1 MKQKKRSC
9 YGDILLSA
17 VFLKNIK
24 KLAKKYKSLADDL
37 KELQARL
44 SENPYAG
51 VDLGNGVRKV
61 RMSIK
66 SKGKGK
72 SKSGGA
78 RVIYMN
84 ILVADDDVNVTMLTV
99 YDKSEQESISDNE
112 INMLISSL

>member
-1 MKQKKRSC
+1 MVTFF
-9 YGDILLSA
+9 YSA

-72 SKSGGA
+72 SGGA
-78 RVIYMN
+78 RVIYLN

-99 YDKSEQESISDNE
+99 YDKSEQESISDKE
-112 INMLISSL
+112 INMLISCL